1 VPDRRLTYLALAAL
15 GDRYAGHGAAP
26 AGAPEDLT
34 RHELRV
40 FSQNGEDGV
49 IEAVL
54 RRAGP
59 GDDPWFVE
67 FGIGPGVEGNC
78 VFLAD
83 VLGWPGLFMESAP
96 EPFALLERKYAS
108 RPGVRTVRATVRPE
122 TVDGLIAGAG
132 LRGDPAVLSI
142 DVDSVDYWIWRA
154 VTLRPRL
161 VVIEYNSHLPPDAVL
176 TQPLEPAMSWDE
188 SDYFGASLGAL
199 RHLASSIGYRLVHT
213 DLAGVNAFFVRGDL
227 AGAFLPEERV
237 VVRSP
242 NFSLLGGGHRPHRGG
257 RTYVDPRA

>member
-1 VPDRRLTYLALAAL
+1 VEDRRLTYLALSAL
-15 GDRYAGHGAAP
+15 GDRYAGHRAAP
-26 AGAPEDLT
+26 AAAPEDLT

-54 RRAGP
+54 RRTGLGP
-59 GDDPWFVE
+59 DPWFVE
-67 FGIGPGVEGNC
+67 FGIGRGVEGNC

-83 VLGWPGLFMESAP
+83 VLGWPGLFMESDP
-96 EPFALLERKYAS
+96 GQFGLLEHKYAA
-108 RPGVRTVRATVRPE
+108 RPEICTVHATVRPD
-122 TVDGLIAGAG
+122 TIDGLIAAAG
-132 LRGDPAVLSI
+132 LGGDPTVLSI
-142 DVDSVDYWIWRA
+142 DVDSTDYWIWRA

-161 VVIEYNSHLPPDAVL
+161 VVIEYNAHLPPDAVL
-176 TQPLEPAMSWDE
+176 TQPPEPAMSWDE

-199 RHLASSIGYRLVHT
+199 RHLAASIGYRLVHT

-227 AGAFLPEERV
+227 ADGFQPEERV

-242 NFSLLGGGHRPHRGG
+242 NFSLLGGGHRPHEGD